1 MDLIASPRLPRGR
14 EVRLVAK
21 IAFAAVLAWGIA
33 DLLGADRPVF
43 AAIIPLVALRA
54 DDPYGADR
62 HLADPRPRDRP
73 RDRGGHRGARGLAR
87 REPRWWSRPS
97 WSSRS
102 LIGLFVRSPREAVSQ
117 VVAVTALIV
126 ILLGPGEATGYGLER
141 IWETLVGA
149 AIAIVV
155 AMVVWP
161 PEPIAGLRD
170 LVRDLGAE
178 VVRDLDRIASCPAGP
193 SADAEELLDERV
205 RASMSTSGSIEVLDR
220 ASSALRWNPRHRG
233 KREAF
238 WPLAVQVR
246 QLLATSRYA
255 RSMVWL
261 MVAGAG
267 GDRVPGWSA
276 EATDAFAGAL
286 GQLAVGATA
295 VAAGADPTA
304 AVDRTGD
311 ELRAFVSGG
320 GAGRARGGARR
331 RSPRGRPAGAA
342 GADPRDVPTPRRA
355 AARPLRGVRPDV

>member
-1 MDLIASPRLPRGR
+1 VDLIASPRLPRGR

-54 DDPYGADR
+54 DDPYGAI
-62 HLADPRPRDRP
+62 
-73 RDRGGHRGARGLAR
+73 GI
-87 REPRWWSRPS
+87 
-97 WSSRS
+97 S
-102 LIGLFVRSPREAVSQ
+102 LIRVLGTVLGIAVGIVALEVAPDVNLFVVAAVVVVSLVIGLFVRSPREAVSQ

-161 PEPIAGLRD
+161 PDPIAGLRD

-178 VVRDLDRIASCPAGP
+178 VVRDLDRIASLPGGP
-193 SADAEELLDERV
+193 VADAEELLDERV

-261 MVAGAG
+261 MVAGAS
-267 GDRVPGWSA
+267 GDRVPGWSPD
-276 EATDAFAGAL
+276 ATEAFAGAL

-304 AVDRTGD
+304 AIDRTGD
-311 ELRAFVSGG
+311 QLRAFSAAVTPGE
-320 GAGRARGGARR
+320 
-331 RSPRGRPAGAA
+331 AGAA
-342 GADPRDVPTPRRA
+342 LAGDLHGAVRQVVRVLTPATSRRLEGLLRDRYA
-355 AARPLRGVRPDV
+355 G

>member
-1 MDLIASPRLPRGR
+1 M
-14 EVRLVAK
+14 V
-21 IAFAAVLAWGIA
+21 AAV
-33 DLLGADRPVF
+33 VVVS
-43 AAIIPLVALRA
+43 LV
-54 DDPYGADR
+54 
-62 HLADPRPRDRP
+62 
-73 RDRGGHRGARGLAR
+73 
-87 REPRWWSRPS
+87 
-97 WSSRS
+97 
-102 LIGLFVRSPREAVSQ
+102 IGLFVRSPREAVSQ

-161 PEPIAGLRD
+161 PDPIAGLRD

-178 VVRDLDRIASCPAGP
+178 VVRDLDRIATLPGGP
-193 SADAEELLDERV
+193 VADAEELLDERV

-295 VAAGADPTA
+295 VAAGAESVPYDAYGKESVEGQGASNRLTFLTTLPNEWLPAIDAIHDRLSAGPARVVDVGCGTGWSSIAIARAYPSVEVDGFDP
-304 AVDRTGD
+304 D
-311 ELRAFVSGG
+311 ETSIRMARRSC
-320 GAGRARGGARR
+320 ARGGDRRPRPLPSCGCRRADGPGTVRRRNGVRMHPRHGATRRGARR
-331 RSPRGRPAGAA
+331 R
-342 GADPRDVPTPRRA
+342 
-355 AARPLRGVRPDV
+355 